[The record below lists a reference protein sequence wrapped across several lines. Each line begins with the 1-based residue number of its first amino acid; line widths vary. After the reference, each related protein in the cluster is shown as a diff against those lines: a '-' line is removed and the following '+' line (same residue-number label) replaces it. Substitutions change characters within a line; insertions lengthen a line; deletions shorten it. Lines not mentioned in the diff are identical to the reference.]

1 MTSWWI
7 GFDSS
12 APDFFLSLSLFCH
25 FSRGLLAAAKR
36 LSITDHF
43 IWVASDGWGRQH
55 KLVEGLEDVA
65 EGALTVDLESK
76 SMPGFDDYMLSLTP
90 ANNQRNPW
98 YGDYWQEVHGCLL
111 PHNAQS
117 TTATGGP
124 PTNGSIC
131 PAGLRLTHLGYEQ
144 DSKIQFVVDAVY
156 AFAHAISA
164 LQRDVC
170 GTPGSGR
177 NGAGRNRVFGACP
190 QLLNY
195 DGGDFYTKYLLNVS
209 FLGEFYIS
217 ALFRPA
223 SWPGIFLGKC
233 GRPAILYVALYR
245 AGRDNDIGPAL
256 YWLNKLA
263 APSMDAKMG
272 QPYPVRMGRLLD
284 RQENIKWPDAS

>member
-1 MTSWWI
+1 M
-7 GFDSS
+7 
-12 APDFFLSLSLFCH
+12 
-25 FSRGLLAAAKR
+25 AAAKR

-90 ANNQRNPW
+90 SNNQRNPW

-117 TTATGGP
+117 TTLTGDRTLIP
-124 PTNGSIC
+124 PPPAPPAPAPSSSSSISTANGHSTLSSSSSSSSSYSTVANVSVC

-170 GTPGSGR
+170 GTRSTA
-177 NGAGRNRVFGACP
+177 GAGGGGNHRASSVRVYGACP
-190 QLLNY
+190 QLLSY

-209 FLGEFYIS
+209 FLGQS
-217 ALFRPA
+217 TN
-223 SWPGIFLGKC
+223 FL
-233 GRPAILYVALYR
+233 LSLHY
-245 AGRDNDIGPAL
+245 D
-256 YWLNKLA
+256 
-263 APSMDAKMG
+263 
-272 QPYPVRMGRLLD
+272 
-284 RQENIKWPDAS
+284 

>member
-1 MTSWWI
+1 M
-7 GFDSS
+7 
-12 APDFFLSLSLFCH
+12 DFF
-25 FSRGLLAAAKR
+25 RGLLAAAKR

-76 SMPGFDDYMLSLTP
+76 YMPGFDDYMLSLTP

-117 TTATGGP
+117 TTSTSGP
-124 PTNGSIC
+124 ATNGSIC

-170 GTPGSGR
+170 AAPGGSR
-177 NGAGRNRVFGACP
+177 NGGGKSRVFGPCP
-190 QLLNY
+190 QLLSY

-209 FLGEFYIS
+209 FFGKFFY
-217 ALFRPA
+217 LFLLIF
-223 SWPGIFLGKC
+223 SKIFLSDWPIELA
-233 GRPAILYVALYR
+233 RNIS
-245 AGRDNDIGPAL
+245 
-256 YWLNKLA
+256 WKLV
-263 APSMDAKMG
+263 G
-272 QPYPVRMGRLLD
+272 
-284 RQENIKWPDAS
+284 

>member
-1 MTSWWI
+1 MNNNEQGI
-7 GFDSS
+7 ILFFSS
-12 APDFFLSLSLFCH
+12 NIFYSCNC
-25 FSRGLLAAAKR
+25 RGLLAAAKR
-36 LSITDHF
+36 LAITDHF

-76 SMPGFDDYMLSLTP
+76 SVPGFDDYMLSLTP

-117 TTATGGP
+117 TTSSGMLGMNNNNNNGHGP
-124 PTNGSIC
+124 NGSAPANISVC
-131 PAGLRLTHLGYEQ
+131 PTGLRLTHLGYEQ

-170 GTPGSGR
+170 VGSSGGGGGGGGGR
-177 NGAGRNRVFGACP
+177 GGHHRPVRVYGACP
-190 QLLNY
+190 ALLAY

-209 FLGEFYIS
+209 FFGEFQCSIHFITFRILVIAAS
-217 ALFRPA
+217 AHP
-223 SWPGIFLGKC
+223 I
-233 GRPAILYVALYR
+233 
-245 AGRDNDIGPAL
+245 
-256 YWLNKLA
+256 
-263 APSMDAKMG
+263 
-272 QPYPVRMGRLLD
+272 
-284 RQENIKWPDAS
+284 